1 LVEGDLTFSATKI
14 DLNKGDGDCTMP
26 EGATADTEKLEHL
39 SAHAASFAQSPFACL
54 SQSCPCG
61 QHSDGAARSEVPGKK
76 MRALA
81 PATGSPAIEIA
92 TRAMMTARTMPMT
105 RPELQAGLPCGQV
118 TLP

>member
-54 SQSCPCG
+54 S
-61 QHSDGAARSEVPGKK
+61 
-76 MRALA
+76 
-81 PATGSPAIEIA
+81 
-92 TRAMMTARTMPMT
+92 
-105 RPELQAGLPCGQV
+105 
-118 TLP
+118 